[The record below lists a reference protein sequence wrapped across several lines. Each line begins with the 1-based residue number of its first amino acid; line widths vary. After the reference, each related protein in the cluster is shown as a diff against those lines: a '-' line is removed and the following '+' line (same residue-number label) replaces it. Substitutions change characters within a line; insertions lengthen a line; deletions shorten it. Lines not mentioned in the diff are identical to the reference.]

1 MIQEKMKTEKP
12 EFKLSPYQIFLVAV
26 VSFVLVLLQMGYL
39 QTNYKDSIVSS
50 TSALELK
57 TVSVDRFLEGEFVEP
72 LF

>member
-12 EFKLSPYQIFLVAV
+12 ELKLSSYQIFFVAV
-26 VSFVLVLLQMGYL
+26 VSFVLVMLQMGYL
-39 QTNYKDSIVSS
+39 QTKYKDSIVSS

-57 TVSVDRFLEGEFVEP
+57 TESMDRLLEGKYVEP